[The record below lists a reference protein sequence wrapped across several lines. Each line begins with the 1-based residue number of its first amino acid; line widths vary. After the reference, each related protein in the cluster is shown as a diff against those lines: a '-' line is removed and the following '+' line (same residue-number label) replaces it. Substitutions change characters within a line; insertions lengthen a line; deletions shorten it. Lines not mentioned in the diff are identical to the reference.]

1 MTLHRTSI
9 KTTCLLMAF
18 IWSGCTMTPQ
28 KEPLS
33 QNQAQKEVQQQHCQ
47 FIKAGEI
54 GAIIGDGSGF
64 NTRPGVWS
72 LSSRHRP
79 FNAFKTNSSGLLCG
93 EFRGKARTRLEY
105 VDDSTAALVH
115 EPHEGRQVYAR
126 ATYRAVSPYYIDH
139 ELTFRDLESYPT
151 LDWGYRDLVWCCYMN
166 SPDDLGIYFISDGK
180 MVRFATDGHGEK
192 PYVPPS
198 YLSEDELEKWPESA
212 DPCFWWE
219 RSGLKFDQPFYYGRQ
234 GDMVMILV
242 FDQPRWI
249 RFFMSSEGGGTS
261 LIPGLTSTAWDFEYI
276 IPESEYEVGRD
287 YKVRLRLIYKKYEG
301 DEDVLFEVRKAQRE
315 LGFETVSKAG

>member
-1 MTLHRTSI
+1 
-9 KTTCLLMAF
+9 
-18 IWSGCTMTPQ
+18 
-28 KEPLS
+28 
-33 QNQAQKEVQQQHCQ
+33 
-47 FIKAGEI
+47 
-54 GAIIGDGSGF
+54 
-64 NTRPGVWS
+64 
-72 LSSRHRP
+72 
-79 FNAFKTNSSGLLCG
+79 
-93 EFRGKARTRLEY
+93 
-105 VDDSTAALVH
+105 
-115 EPHEGRQVYAR
+115 
-126 ATYRAVSPYYIDH
+126 
-139 ELTFRDLESYPT
+139 
-151 LDWGYRDLVWCCYMN
+151 
-166 SPDDLGIYFISDGK
+166 